1 MDESKRR
8 PFSCRSSLPRRVNA
22 TERARFDSGAK
33 AAGYVDVF
41 MDSIRWRN
49 ADEAFARLSAHSN
62 RGAGTQ
68 ACNQD

>member
-1 MDESKRR
+1 
-8 PFSCRSSLPRRVNA
+8 VNA

-41 MDSIRWRN
+41 MGSIRWRN